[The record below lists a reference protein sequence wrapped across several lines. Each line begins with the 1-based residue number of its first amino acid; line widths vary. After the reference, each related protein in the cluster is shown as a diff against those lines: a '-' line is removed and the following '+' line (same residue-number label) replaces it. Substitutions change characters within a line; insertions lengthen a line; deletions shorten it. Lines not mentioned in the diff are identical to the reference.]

1 VSVEFRPDSGGKRLR
16 YNASLAA
23 ARLAVSIVTD
33 PRKRKGQYDSYRYTS
48 IHTRRKRRL
57 YENYETK
64 RPYAL
69 NIQFKIR
76 FFGMLHHYVSHGP
89 VKAAKRWK
97 QANLRFESVLP
108 RTRHLSMRVYERR
121 RDYL

>member
-1 VSVEFRPDSGGKRLR
+1 MKSVEFRPDGSGKRLR
-16 YNASLAA
+16 YNASLAR
-23 ARLAVSIVTD
+23 ARQRASIAD
-33 PRKRKGQYDSYRYTS
+33 RPRNCVPYRYTS

-64 RPYAL
+64 KPYAL

-89 VKAAKRWK
+89 KKAAMRWK
-97 QANLRFESVLP
+97 QANLRFEALVP
-108 RTRHLSMRVYERR
+108 RTRRLSMRVYERR
-121 RDYL
+121 RAYL